1 MRRWHGSIRLR
12 LTLWYAAALATIILC
27 FALGVYWSVR
37 SSLLRSLDA
46 QLKRD
51 LGTVS
56 RVIRDEPN
64 EINELAQHGSVDLF
78 QVREENVVLAETGDW
93 SKAALEKANAATL
106 PGSWSWMAP
115 SGLSFRIESVSV
127 TAPGHTYQVSV
138 AEDEQNLR
146 ASLKSLGFILA
157 LGIPVALALALIGG
171 YLLAGRVL
179 APIGAMAAKAREIT
193 ADRLSERLPVEHD
206 DEFGRLARV
215 FNDTF
220 ARLEESFE
228 RLRRFTSDASHE
240 LRTPLTAIRSVG
252 EVGLRK
258 GTDPEALREA
268 IGSMLEEADGL
279 TRLVDSLLTISRAEA
294 GTLQLK
300 REPTDLAALAREV
313 VDCLEVLAEEKEQ
326 AIHLE
331 AAEEVIADLDR
342 STLRQ
347 GLLNIIDNA
356 VKYAPR
362 GGQVWVHVWD
372 AGDEA
377 FLEVRDDGP
386 GIAAEHQPRVF
397 DRFYRIDS
405 GRSREVGGTGLGLA
419 IARWAV
425 EVNGGCIR
433 LTSQPGHGSTFTI
446 VVPKLARA

>member
-1 MRRWHGSIRLR
+1 MRRGRGSIRLR
-12 LTLWYAAALATIILC
+12 LTLWYAGALAAIIVC

-46 QLKRD
+46 QLERD
-51 LGTVS
+51 LATVC

-78 QVREENVVLAETGDW
+78 QVREGNVVLAETGDW
-93 SKAALEKANAATL
+93 SKAALEKAGASSL
-106 PGSWSWMAP
+106 PGSWSWLAP
-115 SGLSFRIESVSV
+115 GGLGFRIQAVSV
-127 TAPGHTYQVSV
+127 TAPGHRYQVSV
-138 AEDEQNLR
+138 AEDEQNMR
-146 ASLKSLGFILA
+146 ATLKSLGVVLA
-157 LGIPVALALALIGG
+157 LGIPGALALALIGG
-171 YLLAGRVL
+171 HFLAGRVL
-179 APIGAMAAKAREIT
+179 APMGAMAAKASEIT

-220 ARLEESFE
+220 ARLEQSFE

-268 IGSMLEEADGL
+268 IGSMLEETDGL
-279 TRLVDSLLTISRAEA
+279 TKLVDSLLTISRAEA
-294 GTLQLK
+294 GTLQLR
-300 REPTDLAALAREV
+300 REATDLAILAKEV
-313 VDCLEVLAEEKEQ
+313 VECLEVLAEEKEQ
-326 AIHLE
+326 VIKLE
-331 AAEEVIADLDR
+331 AAGEVVAEIDR
-342 STLRQ
+342 GTLRQ
-347 GLLNIIDNA
+347 ALVNLVDNA
-356 VKYAPR
+356 VKYSPV
-362 GGQVWVHVWD
+362 GGQIRLQVW
-372 AGDEA
+372 AQGDQA
-377 FLEVRDDGP
+377 FIEVRDEGP

-405 GRSREVGGTGLGLA
+405 SRSREIGGTGLGLA

-425 EVNGGCIR
+425 EVNGGRIR
-433 LTSQPGHGSTFTI
+433 LTSELGRGSTFT
-446 VVPKLARA
+446 VTVPKLGQG